1 MKRLAMMVLAL
12 GLGLTACSKEEA
24 PPPADE
30 PDASGA
36 TMSDDDAAALLASM
50 KTISAEVGCADCI
63 YGVDGVKGCDKI
75 AAKVSGQTLLVT
87 GLDFDAHGAG
97 LCGTAKQAS
106 LTGVVKDGE
115 FVASNL
121 TLE

>member
-1 MKRLAMMVLAL
+1 MKWLAMMVLAL
-12 GLGLTACSKEEA
+12 GLGLTACSKEET
-24 PPPADE
+24 PPPASD
-30 PDASGA
+30 PDASDA
-36 TMSDDDAAALLASM
+36 TMSDEEAAALLASM

-63 YGVDGVKGCDKI
+63 YNVDGVKGCDKI
-75 AAKVSGQTLLVT
+75 ATKVNGQTLLVS
-87 GLDFDAHGAG
+87 GVDFNFHDAG
-97 LCGTAKQAS
+97 LCSKAKQAS